1 MKGVKLDRLIL
12 QMDDTELEQFCR
24 QWVERKQGD
33 YVEVKRFG
41 GAGDKGRDVVGFCSA
56 ARHAGD
62 WDNYQCKQ
70 YRDKLGKAN
79 GLLAVGKV
87 LYWAAQGEFTP
98 PRKFIFVAPKGLNS
112 TLLKLVNHPDTFGA
126 ELIAN
131 WNQYCAKAI
140 AKNQEI
146 SLDGAVLDTI
156 NQYDF
161 TNISYVDVDEM
172 IADPAAKPL
181 LFEQFGEDPGD
192 FPKGTVPID
201 VQPHEN
207 VYMDA
212 LLGAYNDREGSVF
225 TSHHAVFAHPDHGE
239 DLRLHRTRFYE
250 AEGFQK
256 FYRDNTSPETIA
268 AFRRD
273 IRLGVHDTLKL
284 PAADDLARVHATMTQ
299 AANLQP
305 AGPLARYAYV
315 PVKQGIAHHLVNDG
329 EIAWKGSK

>member
-12 QMDDTELEQFCR
+12 QMDDNELEQFCR
-24 QWVERKQGD
+24 RWVERKQGD

-41 GAGDKGRDVVGFCSA
+41 SAGDKGRDVVGFCSA

-79 GLLAVGKV
+79 GLLAVGKI

-112 TLLKLVNHPDTFGA
+112 TLLKLVNHPAMFKA
-126 ELIAN
+126 ELIAS
-131 WNQYCAKAI
+131 WDQYCAKEI
-140 AKNQEI
+140 VKNI
-146 SLDGAVLDTI
+146 DITLNGAVFDAIT
-156 NQYDF
+156 NYDF
-161 TNISYVDVDEM
+161 GTISYFDVDEM
-172 IADPAAKPL
+172 VADPSAKPL
-181 LFEQFGEDPGD
+181 LFEIFGEDPGD

-207 VYMDA
+207 VYMNA
-212 LLGAYNDREGSVF
+212 LLGAYNDREGGVF
-225 TSHHAVFAHPDHGE
+225 TTHQAVFAHADHGE

-268 AFRRD
+268 MFRRD
-273 IRLGVHDTLKL
+273 IRLGVHDTLKQ
-284 PAADDLARVHATMTQ
+284 PAADDLARIHATMTQ

-315 PVKQGIAHHLVNDG
+315 PVKQGMAHHLVNDG
-329 EIAWKGSK
+329 EITWKASK